1 MSGNITMQKIVTK
14 LKKIE
19 EKMDAESNILK
30 IEPLDNNFV
39 KITIYNNK
47 RELQKQIQMLKED
60 FIYPAKI
67 KELLQNKIIIDLTQ
81 TTQKDINKFIDDY
94 FAPENRTQLKIIDD
108 LPNRENVIE
117 YLKEISADERK
128 QIIDEVN
135 DFN

>member
-1 MSGNITMQKIVTK
+1 
-14 LKKIE
+14 
-19 EKMDAESNILK
+19 MDAESNILK
-30 IEPLDNNFV
+30 IEPLDKSFV

-117 YLKEISADERK
+117 YLKEIPQMKGNR
-128 QIIDEVN
+128 
-135 DFN
+135 

>member
-30 IEPLDNNFV
+30 IEPLDKSFV

>member
-30 IEPLDNNFV
+30 IEPLDKSFV

-117 YLKEISADERK
+117 YLKEIPADERQ